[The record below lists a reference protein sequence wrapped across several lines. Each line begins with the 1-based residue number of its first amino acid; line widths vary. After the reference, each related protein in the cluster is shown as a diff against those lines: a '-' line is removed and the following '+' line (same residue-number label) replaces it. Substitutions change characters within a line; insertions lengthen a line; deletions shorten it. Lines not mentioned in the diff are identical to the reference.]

1 MRRFF
6 MFESVAWASIGIASV
21 CAVWI
26 AIDEMRRPQTM
37 WIMNLVWPLTALYL
51 SVFALWAYVR
61 LGRARLRTE
70 QRAAHHGHTE
80 TRQHGHG
87 GKQITAA
94 QVAVA
99 TSHCGAGC
107 VLADLLA
114 EFGIAT
120 AGITLFGLTLWA
132 SYVIDF
138 AAAWTL
144 GIAFQYFSIKPM
156 SDLSPAEALVAAIK
170 ADTLSILAFQAGMY
184 AWMAVVFFVLF
195 PEPHLT
201 PFQPAFWL
209 MMQVAMIFGYATAFP
224 MNRWL
229 VLRGWKEA
237 M

>member
-1 MRRFF
+1 MLDI
-6 MFESVAWASIGIASV
+6 VAWTSIGIAIG

-26 AIDEMRRPQTM
+26 ALDEMRRPQEM
-37 WIMNLVWPLTALYL
+37 GVMNLVWPLTALYL
-51 SVFALWAYVR
+51 SVFALWAYLR
-61 LGRARLRTE
+61 LGRAMPRAE
-70 QRAAHHGHTE
+70 QSARHHGPMGQRPQREGDKH
-80 TRQHGHG
+80 
-87 GKQITAA
+87 ITAA

-114 EFGIAT
+114 EFCIGA
-120 AGITLFGLTLWA
+120 AGITLFGLMLWA

-138 AAAWTL
+138 VAAWTL

-156 SDLSPAEALVAAIK
+156 SDLTPGAVLVAAIK

-195 PEPHLT
+195 PGPHLT

-209 MMQVAMIFGYATAFP
+209 MMQIAMIFGYATAFP

>member
-1 MRRFF
+1 ML
-6 MFESVAWASIGIASV
+6 ESMAWASIVIAIA
-21 CAVWI
+21 CAVWLV
-26 AIDEMRRPQTM
+26 IDEVRRPQAM
-37 WIMNLVWPLTALYL
+37 WIMNLVWPLTALYFG
-51 SVFALWAYVR
+51 VFALWAYVR

-70 QRAAHHGHTE
+70 QPAACHGHRD
-80 TRQHGHG
+80 TRRHGQHKRAGQ
-87 GKQITAA
+87 QITAA
-94 QVAVA
+94 QVAIA

-107 VLADLLA
+107 VLADLIA

-120 AGITLFGLTLWA
+120 AGITLFGLMLWA
-132 SYVIDF
+132 SYVIDL

-156 SDLSPAEALVAAIK
+156 SDLSPAAALVMAIK

-195 PEPHLT
+195 PKPHLM
-201 PFQPAFWL
+201 PFQPTFWL
-209 MMQVAMIFGYATAFP
+209 MMQIAMIFGYATAFP

-229 VLRGWKEA
+229 LLRGWKEA